1 MHYAE
6 KELLVFKAFKNILF
20 SHSNITKITVS
31 DIAKEAGIGKG
42 TIYEYF
48 SSKEEIIAKSLVY
61 NFYEVV
67 NELSSQISEKN
78 SFEKNCYILF
88 DFLIGKVT
96 TLSPYFKLFNNNFK
110 LKDFYG
116 YIQDDSQ
123 LINALKEDV
132 YSTTYKI
139 LSIGVKEGII
149 RENDDVDYQ
158 LFVIRSACS
167 GISNS
172 ICDNNYSVS
181 PNEIKSYKKFAYE
194 LIIRALK

>member
-42 TIYEYF
+42 TVYEYF

-67 NELSSQISEKN
+67 NKLSTKINEEN

-88 DFLIGKVT
+88 DFLIDKVT
-96 TLSPYFKLFNNNFK
+96 TLSPYFKLFTNNFK

-116 YIQDDSQ
+116 YIQDDSE
-123 LINALKEDV
+123 LINTLKEDV
-132 YSTTYKI
+132 YSTTYKV
-139 LSIGVKEGII
+139 LSIGVNEGII
-149 RENDDVDYQ
+149 RKNDDIKYQ

-172 ICDNNYSVS
+172 ICDNNYLVS
-181 PNEIKSYKKFAYE
+181 PNEIESYKKFAYE

>member
-42 TIYEYF
+42 TVYEYF

-67 NELSSQISEKN
+67 NELSSQISEEN

-96 TLSPYFKLFNNNFK
+96 TLSPYFKLFTNNFK
-110 LKDFYG
+110 LKDFYD

-149 RENDDVDYQ
+149 RENDDLDYQ

-181 PNEIKSYKKFAYE
+181 PNEIKSYKKLAYE
-194 LIIRALK
+194 LITRALK